1 MLYDIILAQLLAG
14 RFSYFNAGDC
24 DREQLKNKE
33 TVFTRVKI
41 IWLPDGAKARK
52 KIGHLTVSES
62 KALPWTCI
70 FITHVIL
77 FLLFE
82 SNCSFV
88 GRQWEITYVS
98 R

>member
-1 MLYDIILAQLLAG
+1 MLYDIILVQLLAG

-52 KIGHLTVSES
+52 KIGHLTASNPKLYLGPV
-62 KALPWTCI
+62 
-70 FITHVIL
+70 
-77 FLLFE
+77 FL
-82 SNCSFV
+82 
-88 GRQWEITYVS
+88 
-98 R
+98 